1 MLTRYPYYKM
11 DRKQIQFFAGG
22 VKMKLKDKVAIVTGA
37 ASGMG
42 KAIAELYGRE
52 GCKVIAADLNL
63 QGAEE
68 TVQSITNNRGTAKAI
83 KVNIAELEDIENM
96 IDAAVSEFGTLD
108 ILVNNAGIMDGME
121 AAGDID
127 DKKWDLIFD
136 VNTKGVMRAIRKAIP
151 IFLEKGKGN
160 IINTAS
166 TGGLNGAHAGA
177 AYVASKHAVV
187 GLTKNTGFMY
197 AKEGIRCNAIAPGGV
212 ATNITSSVSDFNQF
226 GASRTQLAQA
236 MMPRVGQPEEIAQ
249 VALFLASDES
259 SFVNGT
265 VITADAGWTA
275 AF

>member
-1 MLTRYPYYKM
+1 
-11 DRKQIQFFAGG
+11 
-22 VKMKLKDKVAIVTGA
+22 MKLKDKVAVVTGA

-42 KAIAELYGRE
+42 KAIAELYAKE
-52 GCKVIAADLNL
+52 GAKVIVADLNL
-63 QGAEE
+63 QGAED
-68 TVQSITNNRGTAKAI
+68 TAQAITGSGGTAKAVE
-83 KVNIAELEDIENM
+83 VNVAKLEDIENM
-96 IDAAVSEFGTLD
+96 IDTAVSEFGTMD

-136 VNTKGVMRAIRKAIP
+136 INTKGVIRAIRKAIP

-166 TGGLNGAHAGA
+166 TGGLNGAHAGV

-187 GLTKNTGFMY
+187 GLTKNTGYMY

-212 ATNITSSVSDFNQF
+212 ETNIGSSMSNLNEF
-226 GASRTQLAQA
+226 GASRTKLTQA
-236 MMPRVGQPEEIAQ
+236 VMPRAGQAEEIAQ